1 MKIILQAFEPMP
13 QPFHV
18 SSDTAD
24 VRGSARPERKPRV
37 RLQPANIEMRL
48 FHAL

>member
-13 QPFHV
+13 QPFAV
-18 SSDTAD
+18 SSENAQ
-24 VRGSARPERKPRV
+24 VRQSAMAVRKPRL
-37 RLQPANIEMRL
+37 RLEPANAETRL